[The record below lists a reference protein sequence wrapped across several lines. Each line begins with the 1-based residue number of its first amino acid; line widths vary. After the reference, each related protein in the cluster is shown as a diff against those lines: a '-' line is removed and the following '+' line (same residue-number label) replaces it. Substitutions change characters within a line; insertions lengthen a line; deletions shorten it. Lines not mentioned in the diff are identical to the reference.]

1 LSYTTADLTKIQA
14 AIIALAEGKR
24 VVSVTVNGKII
35 AYGQSQ
41 IKELQ
46 ALRDS
51 IQAEM
56 NAASSTRRFVLT
68 TTGKGL

>member
-1 LSYTTADLTKIQA
+1 MAYTTADLTKIQD

-24 VVSVTVNGKII
+24 VVSVTVNGKTI

-51 IQAEM
+51 IQAEI
-56 NAASSTRRFVLT
+56 NAASNARRFVLT
-68 TTGKGL
+68 STEKGL

>member
-1 LSYTTADLTKIQA
+1 MSYTAIDLTKVQA

-24 VVSVTVNGKII
+24 VVSVIVNGKTIS
-35 AYGQSQ
+35 YGPAQ

-51 IQAEM
+51 IQAEI
-56 NAASSTRRFVLT
+56 NSIANTRRFVLT
-68 TTGKGL
+68 STGKGL